1 MFSCGLGFHHS
12 LCVCVF
18 VCVCMCVYVCVC
30 VRACVRACVCVCVV
44 AGNSAG
50 GVFRNG
56 VRHTSV
62 VCRLSQQVHGCPGP
76 VPILSE
82 TYLYNRYVRVKTF
95 LFYVY
100 ICVNTCLYCTYFCAN
115 SLFLLL
121 VCMCRKLSLL

>member
-1 MFSCGLGFHHS
+1 MRACVLVRACVHVCVCVCACVRA
-12 LCVCVF
+12 CVCVF
-18 VCVCMCVYVCVC
+18 VFVFV
-30 VRACVRACVCVCVV
+30 CVCVCVV

-95 LFYVY
+95 LFYG
-100 ICVNTCLYCTYFCAN
+100 
-115 SLFLLL
+115 
-121 VCMCRKLSLL
+121 LSLIHI